1 MYCTV
6 AARHDSLMSDP
17 QARRLG
23 SLPHTSISYK
33 PCSRKRIP
41 SGALLSIQILALQI
55 MLQIISIINNQHHY
69 HLTKSFKKYWKSVH
83 NRCARVIYTPWW
95 HMAYD
100 IVTIWQFDWTFWHF
114 QTDFIISWLT
124 WTDLGRSRQ
133 IKGDLNRSGQI
144 FLHLTFWHAVIV
156 DILHSWHWTYILW
169 DIWKLFVNIWNA
181 YVSKTLVIGKN

>member
-6 AARHDSLMSDP
+6 AARQDSLMSDP

-83 NRCARVIYTPWW
+83 NRCARVTYPLWY
-95 HMAYD
+95 HMSFD
-100 IVTIWQFDWTFWHF
+100 IATIWVTFWHYK
-114 QTDFIISWLT
+114 TDPIRSWLI
-124 WTDLGRSRQ
+124 WT
-133 IKGDLNRSGQI
+133 DLNRSSYI
-144 FLHLTFWHAVIV
+144 LHFNIV
-156 DILHSWHWTYILW
+156 DILHCWHLTLSTINAKRFVTQWT
-169 DIWKLFVNIWNA
+169 IWI
-181 YVSKTLVIGKN
+181 

>member
-6 AARHDSLMSDP
+6 AARQDSLMSDP

-100 IVTIWQFDWTFWHF
+100 IVTIWQFDVSPFSHSI
-114 QTDFIISWLT
+114 Q
-124 WTDLGRSRQ
+124 R
-133 IKGDLNRSGQI
+133 
-144 FLHLTFWHAVIV
+144 FLHVK
-156 DILHSWHWTYILW
+156 DIL
-169 DIWKLFVNIWNA
+169 NIPRQQRPLEMFNCMDQCLLDNNCLH
-181 YVSKTLVIGKN
+181 VRPCM

>member
-6 AARHDSLMSDP
+6 AARQDSLMSDP

-100 IVTIWQFDWTFWHF
+100 IVTIWQFDWHF
-114 QTDFIISWLT
+114 DIFRRISLYLDWPGQIWGDLDRSREIS
-124 WTDLGRSRQ
+124 TDLGRSSYILQ
-133 IKGDLNRSGQI
+133 FDMLS
-144 FLHLTFWHAVIV
+144 LLTF
-156 DILHSWHWTYILW
+156 YIL
-169 DIWKLFVNIWNA
+169 DIGHTFCGTFENYL
-181 YVSKTLVIGKN
+181 